1 MRYLKTWE
9 RALPGGKG
17 TPGEGGSVK
26 LCLSL
31 FHQCGHAESDPPRG
45 RWTEGVTR
53 QNRFYGGRVSQAK
66 QMRPTLKEKPTL
78 STTKHWQKG
87 SCEKA
92 GAQGSLHQKHEACGF
107 KKRRG
112 GMGLARSCS
121 PHFCDSKLL
130 SAIARLPGEGS
141 RTLTSFPATGTH
153 SSIWRIVPIFHTGS
167 LTSLFCGFLL
177 LCKTCFH
184 LNLDVTVSTVRKSS
198 TFILGKIAPKSEFP
212 LLSEAERRSELYL
225 ARRKACSSSHP
236 KILPRVPFLFSEP
249 VSCRSGP

>member
-1 MRYLKTWE
+1 MNWRGHKDKTGSMEEGSPKPSKWDPHSKRSPHYQVLNIGRMGLKKRLGNRKVCTGSMRL
-9 RALPGGKG
+9 
-17 TPGEGGSVK
+17 V
-26 LCLSL
+26 
-31 FHQCGHAESDPPRG
+31 
-45 RWTEGVTR
+45 
-53 QNRFYGGRVSQAK
+53 
-66 QMRPTLKEKPTL
+66 
-78 STTKHWQKG
+78 
-87 SCEKA
+87 
-92 GAQGSLHQKHEACGF
+92 GF

-141 RTLTSFPATGTH
+141 RTLASFPATGTH
-153 SSIWRIVPIFHTGS
+153 SSIWRMVPIFHTGS

-236 KILPRVPFLFSEP
+236 KTLPRVPFLFSEP